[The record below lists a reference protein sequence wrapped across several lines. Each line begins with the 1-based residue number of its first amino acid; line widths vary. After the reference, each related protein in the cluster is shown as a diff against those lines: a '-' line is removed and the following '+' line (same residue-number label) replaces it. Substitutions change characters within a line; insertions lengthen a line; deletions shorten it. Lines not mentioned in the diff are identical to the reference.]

1 MNDLQKQT
9 CLAIV
14 NVFETG
20 SPKGN
25 YGAVTLLP
33 GDTGHLT
40 YGRSQ
45 TTLATG
51 NLYLLIK
58 AYVDNPDAQ
67 YADEFRHYLGRLSQK
82 DLSLD
87 NDLQFRSLLREAG
100 SDLVMQAEQDSFFDR
115 AYYQPAM
122 NSAANV
128 GLTLPLSLTV
138 VYDSNI
144 QGAWGRVSKK
154 LIDAIGKISNT
165 CPEKDWVGKYVGARR
180 DYLKS
185 CKPPV
190 PATTYRMD
198 AFDALIAAEK
208 WDLALPLTVREVHI
222 TADIFAAAGDPAPV
236 RASVPDSASA
246 THPILR
252 PTTPYIKGAD
262 VLDLQ
267 TALNTAGFKNAQ
279 DGIYGPFAQAL
290 VAQFQGKSGL
300 KPDAIVGP
308 QTWAAL
314 LEHQAGPA

>member
-1 MNDLQKQT
+1 MNDIQKQT

-45 TTLATG
+45 TTLSTG

-67 YADEFRHYLGRLSQK
+67 YVDEFRSYLDRLSQK

-100 SDLVMQAEQDSFFDR
+100 SDPVMQTEQDSFFDR

-128 GLTLPLSLTV
+128 GLTLPLSQTV

-144 QGAWGRVSKK
+144 QGAWGKVSKK
-154 LIDAIGKISNT
+154 LIDSIGKVSAT
-165 CPEKDWVGKYVGARR
+165 CSEKDWVGKYVAARR

-198 AFDALIAAEK
+198 AFDALIAANK
-208 WDLALPLTVREVHI
+208 WDLDLPLAVRRVQI
-222 TADIFAAAGDPAPV
+222 TADIFDNPAPV
-236 RASVPDSASA
+236 RASVPDLASN

-252 PTTPYIKGAD
+252 PMTPYVKGPD
-262 VLDLQ
+262 IVDLQ
-267 TALNTAGFKNAQ
+267 TALNEEGFKNSQ
-279 DGIYGPFAQAL
+279 DGIYGPFTQAL
-290 VAQFQGKSGL
+290 VLQFQRKSGL

-308 QTWAAL
+308 QTWTAL
-314 LEHQAGPA
+314 LSDQAAIA